1 MGNGNKLSDL
11 FYIFEIGYNYIVII
25 EERSLEN
32 IRSMLECGYPIY
44 DLSIL
49 IMYEVSLLL
58 VLLPYSLF
66 WPLLLDMLVVQ
77 HHCPLLTEYA
87 TDVEPVCLLKILFS
101 EESCQA

>member
-11 FYIFEIGYNYIVII
+11 IYIFEIGYDYIVII

-66 WPLLLDMLVVQ
+66 WPLLLTMLVAQ
-77 HHCPLLTEYA
+77 HYCPLLTEYA
-87 TDVEPVCLLKILFS
+87 TDV
-101 EESCQA
+101 